1 MLIVIEGIDGSGK
14 STLAK
19 DLARQLELLGA
30 NIVLTR
36 EPGGSKLGK
45 NLRTILQTQP
55 VPVCPVAEF
64 LLFAADR
71 AQHFDEVVVPALR
84 ENKIVISDRMGD
96 SSIVY
101 QGYGRGI
108 DKEKIMSV
116 NEWAMQNIKPDLII
130 YLRISPAIA
139 QQRLCERKKLTVFEK
154 EQAIIVNKLIEAF
167 ETLYKNRDD
176 VTILDG
182 TQTPQEVTQ
191 HALKAIQLCINKQAP
206 FLKQIPF

>member
-19 DLARQLELLGA
+19 DLAHQLEQQHVNVL
-30 NIVLTR
+30 LTR

-55 VPVCPVAEF
+55 VPVTPIAEF

-71 AQHFDEVVVPALR
+71 AQHFEEVVVPALR
-84 ENKIVISDRMGD
+84 EHKLVISDRMGD
-96 SSIVY
+96 SSLIY

-108 DKEKIMSV
+108 DKDKIMLV
-116 NEWAMQNIKPDLII
+116 NAWAMQNIKPDLIL
-130 YLRISPAIA
+130 YLRIPASVA
-139 QQRLCERKKLTVFEK
+139 QQRLYERKKLTVFEK
-154 EQAIIVNKLIEAF
+154 EQTEFVIKLIDGF

-176 VTILDG
+176 VIILDG
-182 TQTPQEVTQ
+182 TQTPQKVTQ
-191 HALKAIQLCINKQAP
+191 TALKAINLWHS
-206 FLKQIPF
+206 KQIAQLNQIPS